1 MLEELFNPSSVAVI
15 GASRNPE
22 KVGHQILRNLIDSGY
37 LGQLYPVNLKEE
49 KILGLDCFHSV
60 TEITEKVDL
69 TVIAIPA
76 QYVLDVAEECGEK
89 KVKGMIVISAGFKE
103 TGREGTELERQLV
116 AVCQK
121 HGIRLLGPNCLG
133 VIDTFSPMNA
143 SFSSKMPLKGNI
155 AFLSQSGAICTAVLD
170 WSLSEGIG
178 FSRFVS
184 LGNKAD
190 LDETDLMLSL
200 ADHED
205 TRVIL
210 IYLEGV
216 NDGAKWVSAARKVTR
231 KKPVIVVKSGVSS
244 AGARAI
250 SSHTGSMAGSDIA
263 YDAAFRKGG
272 VIRATTLEG
281 LFDLALVFSSQPRLD
296 EPNVVILTNAGG
308 PGILATDACEKYGL
322 RTASFGPEL
331 VNDLRLRLPLEAS
344 LHNPVDVLG
353 DAAADRYGYAL
364 EKIMEQED
372 LPSVIT
378 ILTPQAGT
386 EPLQTAERIC
396 ALHNRFPEKPIVAS
410 FLGGEEMREAIGLLQ
425 ECGVPNYPFPERA
438 VYALSVFSKYYRSL
452 ESPAVHDSPKYDINR
467 NRIIEIIKGVRA
479 DRRVSLLG
487 TEAKEVALA
496 CGIQAPLSGLARSVE
511 EAVGLAKVMG
521 YPVALKVISPQI
533 LHKTDIG
540 GVMLGLPS
548 SADVEAAFG
557 QIMEN
562 ASRFVPDAIVYGIEV
577 QKMAPRG
584 KEMIIGVHRDPQFGP
599 LLMFGLG
606 GIYVN
611 FLKDVSFSL
620 APISRLE
627 ASSMIFDTKA
637 YTLLRGIRG
646 EKPSDIESVEEVLL
660 RISQLVTEFPEI
672 EELDINPLLVYGK
685 GKGSLALDVKITIS
699 PAEGGRVE

>member
-15 GASRNPE
+15 GASRNPA
-22 KVGHQILRNLIDSGY
+22 KVGHQILKNLIDSGY
-37 LGQLYPVNLKEE
+37 LGQLYPVNLKAK
-49 KILGLDCFHSV
+49 KILGLDCFPSV
-60 TEITEKVDL
+60 TEIPGKVDL
-69 TVIAIPA
+69 TVIAVPA
-76 QYVLDVAEECGEK
+76 QFVLDIAEECGEK
-89 KVKGMIVISAGFKE
+89 QVKGMIVISAGFKE
-103 TGREGTELERQLV
+103 TGREGTELERRLV
-116 AVCQK
+116 VTCQK

-143 SFSSKMPLKGNI
+143 SFSSKMPLGGNI

-170 WSLSEGIG
+170 WSLSQGIG

-200 ADHED
+200 VNHED

-216 NDGAKWVSAARKVTR
+216 NDGAKWVATAREVTR

-250 SSHTGSMAGSDIA
+250 SSHTGSMAGSDVA
-263 YDAAFRKGG
+263 YDAAFRKSG
-272 VIRATTLEG
+272 VIRVATLEE

-296 EPNVVILTNAGG
+296 EPSVVILTNAGG

-331 VNDLRLRLPLEAS
+331 VNDLRVKLPQEAS

-353 DAAADRYGYAL
+353 DATAERYGYAL
-364 EKIMEQED
+364 EKIMGQKD

-386 EPLQTAERIC
+386 EPVQTAERIC
-396 ALHNRFPEKPIVAS
+396 ALHKRFPEKPIVAS
-410 FLGGEEMREAIGLLQ
+410 FLGGEEMEKAIDLLQ
-425 ECGVPNYPFPERA
+425 DCGVPNYPFPERA
-438 VYALSVFSKYYRSL
+438 VYALSVFSKYYRYL
-452 ESPAVHDSPKYDINR
+452 DSPVVRGSSKLDIEG
-467 NRIIEIIKGVRA
+467 NRIMEIIKGVRA
-479 DRRVSLLG
+479 DGRVSLLG

-496 CGIQAPLSGLARSVE
+496 CGIPAPLSGLARSAE
-511 EAVGLAKVMG
+511 EAVSLAKVMG

-540 GVMLGLPS
+540 GVLLGLD
-548 SADVEAAFG
+548 SATDVEVAFG
-557 QIMEN
+557 QIMQN
-562 ASRFVPDAIVYGIEV
+562 AGRFVPDAIVYGVEV
-577 QKMAPRG
+577 QKMVPRG
-584 KEMIIGVHRDPQFGP
+584 KEMIIGMHRDPQFGP

-611 FLKDVSFSL
+611 FLKDVSFGL

-627 ASSMIFDTKA
+627 ASSMIIDTKA

-646 EKPSDIESVEEVLL
+646 EKPSDIESVEDVLL
-660 RISQLVTEFPEI
+660 RISQLVIDFPEI
-672 EELDINPLLVYGK
+672 DELDINPLLVYGK
-685 GKGSLALDVKITIS
+685 GKGSLALDVKITIG
-699 PAEGGRVE
+699 PAEG